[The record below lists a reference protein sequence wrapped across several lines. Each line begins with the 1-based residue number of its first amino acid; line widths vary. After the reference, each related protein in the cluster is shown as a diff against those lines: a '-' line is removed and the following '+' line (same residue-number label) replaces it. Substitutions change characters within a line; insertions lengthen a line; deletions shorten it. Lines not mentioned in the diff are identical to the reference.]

1 MNDMT
6 ATIVAKS
13 DQINASDLIGAP
25 RTVTVREV
33 RIKAGDDQPVSILIE
48 GDNKAFRPCKGV
60 RRLLVRVWGPDATKY
75 IGQSMT
81 LFCDPT
87 VTWAGKPEGGIRVS
101 HMTGLDE
108 KIVEFMRTSREKT
121 KPYTVEPLALSNVG
135 MQGDPAKDAA
145 DKIIANIG
153 KAPDAAKL
161 NAYLAGKPA
170 PIIAG
175 WRQDRPELAAAVD
188 AAVSVRTAQFAPA
201 IDDDDPFTDD
211 APAYAGAVQQLEHMI
226 DSATSPEAVE
236 QAQGYFE
243 THRAALPDDVA
254 ADMDARI
261 AARGFELAGA

>member
-1 MNDMT
+1 MNDMS

-13 DQINASDLIGAP
+13 DQINAADLIGEP

-48 GDNKAFRPCKGV
+48 GDQKAFRPCKGV
-60 RRLLVRVWGPDATKY
+60 RRLLVRVWGPDANKY

-121 KPYTVEPLALSNVG
+121 KPYTVEPLSVAPKIDG
-135 MQGDPAKDAA
+135 AKEAA

-153 KAPDAAKL
+153 RAPDADKL
-161 NAYLAGKPA
+161 DAYLDGKPA
-170 PIIAG
+170 EIIDG
-175 WRQDRPELAAAVD
+175 WRADRPELAAAVD
-188 AAVSVRTAQFAPA
+188 AAAEQRRATFT
-201 IDDDDPFTDD
+201 IGDDDPFGEVEASPTDEKLAHIRASIAAAKNAKGLTAVD
-211 APAYAGAVQQLEHMI
+211 AEWIKA
-226 DSATSPEAVE
+226 
-236 QAQGYFE
+236 
-243 THRAALPDDVA
+243 RAAFGDEVA
-254 ADMDARI
+254 EEIDGLLRDRK
-261 AARGFELAGA
+261 RELQG

>member
-1 MNDMT
+1 MNDMS

-60 RRLLVRVWGPDATKY
+60 RRLLVRVWGPDANKY

-121 KPYTVEPLALSNVG
+121 KPYTVEPLADAPKPQHGADLGEWARKFIANVG
-135 MQGDPAKDAA
+135 RAPSIEKLDTYAENVKDKLHDLSGAIPEAHA
-145 DKIIANIG
+145 DCMA
-153 KAPDAAKL
+153 
-161 NAYLAGKPA
+161 
-170 PIIAG
+170 
-175 WRQDRPELAAAVD
+175 
-188 AAVSVRTAQFAPA
+188 A
-201 IDDDDPFTDD
+201 ID
-211 APAYAGAVQQLEHMI
+211 AR
-226 DSATSPEAVE
+226 
-236 QAQGYFE
+236 
-243 THRAALPDDVA
+243 RAALTETPTENDPFGD
-254 ADMDARI
+254 
-261 AARGFELAGA
+261 EGAEG